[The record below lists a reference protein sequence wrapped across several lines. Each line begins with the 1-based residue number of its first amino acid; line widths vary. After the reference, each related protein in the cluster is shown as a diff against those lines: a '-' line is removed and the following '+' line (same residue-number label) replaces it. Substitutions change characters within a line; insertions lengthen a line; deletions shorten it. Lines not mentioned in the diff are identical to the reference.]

1 MKKLLILAAIFC
13 VTYVN
18 AQRRSYGHG
27 GYSRP
32 YVSYGFHCGPSFYH
46 HYERPYFRPYY
57 NPWLRPVLAIPFAP
71 RPIISL
77 SYNAYRPAPVYAS
90 NETVY
95 NGAPANTNTPSSAT
109 SVYPMDATEFERARG
124 SIYSKASEYGKLT
137 VAEQV
142 ANANNLSSAQV
153 KDIMGLFAS
162 EDSRL
167 EFAKFAYNHTVDRN
181 NYYIVNDVFT
191 AETSITD
198 LDNYLN
204 GK

>member
-1 MKKLLILAAIFC
+1 MKNLIILAAILSI
-13 VTYVN
+13 TSLS

-32 YVSYGFHCGPSFYH
+32 YASYGYHGPVFYH
-46 HYERPYFRPYY
+46 HCEPPIFRPYY
-57 NPWLRPVLAIPFAP
+57 NPFYRPVLAIPFAP

-90 NETVY
+90 NENVY
-95 NGAPANTNTPSSAT
+95 NGAPANAAT
-109 SVYPMDATEFERARG
+109 TTTTVVNPMEANEFERARG

-142 ANANNLSSAQV
+142 ANANNLSAAQV
-153 KDIMGLFAS
+153 KDIMGLFSA
-162 EDSRL
+162 EESRL

-181 NYYIVNDVFT
+181 NYYIVNDAFK
-191 AETSITD
+191 AEASISD